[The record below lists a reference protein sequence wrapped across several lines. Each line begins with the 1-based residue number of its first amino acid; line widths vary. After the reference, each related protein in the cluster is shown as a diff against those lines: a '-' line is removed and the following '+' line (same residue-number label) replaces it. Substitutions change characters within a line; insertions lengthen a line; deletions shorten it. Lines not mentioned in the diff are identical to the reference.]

1 MGSLCHICKLQRE
14 EQNHWAVFL
23 FPSASSIPKEDAQL
37 QGTNTDTLELLI
49 PLSLLPPPPFKTLQD
64 GFTFLLW
71 EIKWHSGGG
80 GGVTAFMSSRKW
92 SVFCL

>member
-14 EQNHWAVFL
+14 EQNHGAVFL

-49 PLSLLPPPPFKTLQD
+49 PLSLLPTPPPPSRPSRMDSHFCFGKL
-64 GFTFLLW
+64 
-71 EIKWHSGGG
+71 SGIRVGEG
-80 GGVTAFMSSRKW
+80 E
-92 SVFCL
+92 